1 MAEIVGGFLM
11 PHDPLIPSIT
21 DAAEPAQR
29 DRVLGAFEKV
39 ARRVDELD
47 ADTAITSETIT
58 TRCLGRTA
66 SRAA

>member
-21 DAAEPAQR
+21 DAAEPTQR
-29 DRVLGAFEKV
+29 DRVLGAFEKI

-47 ADTAITSETIT
+47 RNRQCTGWWVLDLAPHHI
-58 TRCLGRTA
+58 
-66 SRAA
+66 